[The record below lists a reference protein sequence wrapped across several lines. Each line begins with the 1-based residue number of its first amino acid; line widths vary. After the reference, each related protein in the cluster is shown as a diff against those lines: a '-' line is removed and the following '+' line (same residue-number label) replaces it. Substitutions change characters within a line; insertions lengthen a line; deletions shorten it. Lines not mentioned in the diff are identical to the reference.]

1 MFDKGLFSVCALY
14 DARKNKYKI
23 KHFDKCVKNLMAGYS
38 HSNNGQKATQEKIT
52 GYIKASG
59 GIKEFDW

>member
-14 DARKNKYKI
+14 DARKNGYKI
-23 KHFDKCVKNLMAGYS
+23 KHFDRCVKNLMAGYS
-38 HSNNGQKATQEKIT
+38 HSDNGQATQGKIA
-52 GYIKASG
+52 GYIEASG